1 MSKFSSF
8 IDRHIFGIIAVVAA
22 YVGVF
27 IYFQLE
33 TYTEF
38 VPITS
43 FFDGAKIEIP
53 EENIELKPENLEI
66 PADFSAADIKNMGRD
81 QNDKREKS
89 KDKWSE
95 NQSTDDVEKSV
106 KDFEKK
112 LFSDAS
118 GVAERKRIEEEMNKR
133 KNDPKNTKTN
143 PDKTKTNTNGG
154 NKAYSGDVMVE
165 WNLRS
170 PHQNNN
176 WYVRNP
182 GYTCG
187 YGSSGKVLVQ
197 IKVNQNGD
205 VLSAVVGSSSSA
217 NACMLEQAVKYAK
230 MSRFIYSSSAPKI
243 QEGSI
248 TYTFIAQ

>member
-1 MSKFSSF
+1 MK
-8 IDRHIFGIIAVVAA
+8 
-22 YVGVF
+22 
-27 IYFQLE
+27 L
-33 TYTEF
+33 
-38 VPITS
+38 
-43 FFDGAKIEIP
+43 KI
-53 EENIELKPENLEI
+53 EI
-66 PADFSAADIKNMGRD
+66 PADFSAADIKNIGRD

-89 KDKWSE
+89 EDKWSE

-112 LFSDAS
+112 LFNDAS

-133 KNDPKNTKTN
+133 KNDPKNDTKNTKTN

-217 NACMLEQAVKYAK
+217 NACMLEQALKYAK
-230 MSRFIYSSSAPKI
+230 MSRFIYSSTAPKI
-243 QEGSI
+243 QEGTI

>member
-1 MSKFSSF
+1 MSKFSSY

-33 TYTEF
+33 TYTEY
-38 VPITS
+38 VAITS

-53 EENIELKPENLEI
+53 DESIELKPENLEI
-66 PADFSAADIKNMGRD
+66 PADFSAADVKNIGRD

-89 KDKWSE
+89 NDKWSE

-112 LFSDAS
+112 LFSEAS
-118 GVAERKRIEEEMNKR
+118 GVAERKRIEEEMKNRNK
-133 KNDPKNTKTN
+133 DPKDTKTKPTN
-143 PDKTKTNTNGG
+143 TNTNGG

-187 YGSSGKVLVQ
+187 YGSSGKVAIQ

-205 VLSAVVGSSSSA
+205 VLSAVVGASSGA

-243 QEGSI
+243 QEGTI